1 MDKEFYKSTQIK
13 LIKALAEKNK
23 ENEILKTKN
32 TLYQMFLNKQQIE
45 AADAYAERLCER
57 R

>member
-23 ENEILKTKN
+23 ENELLKTKN